1 MSVIAISNVSV
12 SRPILC
18 RQLFAC
24 TFMLQGSTGLLSSAD
39 FMLVLKFK
47 SLMKTTMNSSHGDL
61 SICIRVF
68 LQI

>member
-12 SRPILC
+12 C
-18 RQLFAC
+18 RSMLFKRLFAWA
-24 TFMLQGSTGLLSSAD
+24 FMLQGSTGLLSSVD
-39 FMLVLKFK
+39 FMLVLKFE